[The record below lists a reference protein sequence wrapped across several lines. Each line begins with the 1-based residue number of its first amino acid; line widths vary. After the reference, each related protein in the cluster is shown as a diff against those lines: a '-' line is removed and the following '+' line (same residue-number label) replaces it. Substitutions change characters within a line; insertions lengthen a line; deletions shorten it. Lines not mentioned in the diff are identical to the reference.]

1 MAVENIIGNEN
12 FDPGIFEAA
21 YFATWIRVDRTLN
34 YSGERFQK
42 DSVSVSGFTRF
53 RVERRSIYVKKVNYV
68 V

>member
-1 MAVENIIGNEN
+1 M
-12 FDPGIFEAA
+12 
-21 YFATWIRVDRTLN
+21 DRTLN

-53 RVERRSIYVKKVNYV
+53 RVEKRSIYVKKVNYV